1 MNFEFF
7 SGLYMK
13 RAWALVISVKF
24 NNLNFLPAATFISLR
39 EREGGGR
46 VQYVIYHS
54 YTIIRRPY
62 RPTHTPHYTV
72 CVYVYCLL
80 PSVQGKSLL
89 IFRASRCI
97 LYFKIHFKKVAMSI
111 STAVLYN

>member
-1 MNFEFF
+1 
-7 SGLYMK
+7 MK

-24 NNLNFLPAATFISLR
+24 ENLNFLPAATFISLR

-62 RPTHTPHYTV
+62 RPTHTPHYKGV
-72 CVYVYCLL
+72 CLL
-80 PSVQGKSLL
+80 PLALFAYIQG
-89 IFRASRCI
+89 I
-97 LYFKIHFKKVAMSI
+97 
-111 STAVLYN
+111 